1 MRRLEGKTAVITGG
15 NSGIG
20 AAAAKLFAAEGANVV
35 ICARRAEA
43 LEAVAEEIRSAGGSV
58 VTAVTD
64 VSVPEQVD
72 AMIRKAVDAF
82 GKIDI
87 LVNNAGVLERGL
99 KGIDRFEDDEFQ
111 RVVSINT
118 GGTMSC
124 IRAALKVMKA
134 PASIVNVSSV
144 AGVAG
149 NGGAA
154 YVASKAAIHGI
165 TRHTAMR
172 YASAGIRCN
181 AVCPGSVATP
191 MTAGMKDHKDD
202 LDMGLMGEMR
212 KHCDLSL
219 PVSQAEEIA
228 NIILFLASDES
239 RPVTGQLIVAD
250 FGSTL

>member
-1 MRRLEGKTAVITGG
+1 M
-15 NSGIG
+15 
-20 AAAAKLFAAEGANVV
+20 
-35 ICARRAEA
+35 
-43 LEAVAEEIRSAGGSV
+43 
-58 VTAVTD
+58 
-64 VSVPEQVD
+64 
-72 AMIRKAVDAF
+72 
-82 GKIDI
+82 
-87 LVNNAGVLERGL
+87 
-99 KGIDRFEDDEFQ
+99 
-111 RVVSINT
+111 VSINT

-191 MTAGMKDHKDD
+191 MTAGMKDHNSN